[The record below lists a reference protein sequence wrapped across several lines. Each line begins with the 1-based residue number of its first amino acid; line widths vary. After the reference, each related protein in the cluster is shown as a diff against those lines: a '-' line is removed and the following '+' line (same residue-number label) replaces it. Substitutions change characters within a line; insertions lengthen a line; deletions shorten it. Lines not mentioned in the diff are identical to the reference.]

1 MELCMRRLRNFFTNK
16 WVVGFIGL
24 LALSLLI
31 WFGANY
37 IKFGS
42 DNATLSHGVRITII
56 VFLFVIWLVWNLS
69 QWLVERRQNRALIQE
84 IEDAQENDNDPD
96 QERSREEL
104 SALSTRF
111 REAMEV
117 LRKARFKSDR
127 GSVSLYQLPW
137 YIIIG
142 PPGSGKT
149 TALVNSGLEFP
160 LAQTHGKEALG
171 GVGGTRNCDWWFTN
185 DAVLIDTAGRYTTQD
200 SHRVYDN
207 SAWQAFLGLLK
218 RYRRRRPINGAL
230 VAISLQ
236 DLMVQTTEQRLHQAK
251 TLRQRINELQQQ
263 LGIRFPIYLTFTKC
277 DLVAGFTE
285 FFDNLSQAEREQV
298 WGVSFPAEVSA
309 ATGAPLDTFTT
320 EFQQLI
326 ERLNQRVLWRVHQ
339 ERNVEKR
346 AMLQGFPARMESLQE
361 ILTDFVKQTFGANR
375 YDTVPMVR
383 GVYFTSGTQEGSP
396 IDRMMASVSSDFGL
410 ERDMGQKFQGA
421 GKSYFLHR
429 LLKDVVFPEAEL
441 VGVNRKIET
450 ATQWLRRGVYAASA
464 IIFVGALFLWTG
476 SIAQNK
482 MYMNEVSDKVGEYRQ
497 AKQQLAGRQLTP
509 LESLQLLEPLLA
521 AAAVYEKD
529 EHPWLN
535 NLGLYDDRVDI
546 AADNL
551 YRDQLYEIFLPSLM
565 RDVERDLNRLGSD
578 DPALAPT
585 LKTYLMFFT
594 PDKRDSQELQGY
606 FAARWERQL
615 PGEAQQ
621 QQQLTAHLQRLFS
634 EPLPADLQPNERV
647 VARAR
652 QQLRRIPVPQRLYAQ
667 LQRSELGVTP
677 VDLYGEI
684 GGDTEQLFGV
694 SATDS
699 RFSIPYLYTKA
710 GYKEMDFG
718 ADSSLMTQL
727 SKDRW
732 IYGGDIS
739 GEDFS
744 EADREKLG
752 EEVKRI
758 YLGEYY
764 QRWQNFISGFPIQ
777 RFRST
782 SQALD
787 TLSKLSD
794 PVYSPLLAVSDITA
808 DNTRLTPRPE
818 MPVDASGVRLPVSS
832 TTRNLGSAAASG
844 AAKALQDKF
853 QPTIVDLRFEEL
865 HRITQSEKGRPARI
879 QEYLSAITQVQEY
892 LTEIDSA
899 PDPNE
904 AAFSSAK
911 GRFAGGGG
919 DAIKQLRIKATNA
932 PAPFDKWLDDI
943 ADSTWALVMAKA
955 KLHVDRVWREQVYN
969 SYSQSLANRYPLR
982 SNREQEVPVMEFN
995 KFFKPGGVEQK
1006 FITEYL
1012 KAFVDTRNWT
1022 VKSLEG
1028 QSLGL
1033 SQDALSQMR
1042 RAQRIR
1048 NTFFS
1053 GGEQASYSFRIEPT
1067 KLDSGVRLFA
1077 LEMGGQRVPYSHGP
1091 RTMKKLTW
1099 RGGET
1104 NRVRVIF
1111 EDLNETVHRKHY
1123 EGDWAWYRL
1132 LASSELERGRSSTEY
1147 LVTFKE
1153 EGRKAQF
1160 RLLASAA
1167 NNPFDRN
1174 LLRGYRCPETL

>member
-1 MELCMRRLRNFFTNK
+1 MKRLRNFFTNK
-16 WVVGFIGL
+16 WTLGFIGL
-24 LALSLLI
+24 VALSMLI
-31 WFGANY
+31 WFGASY

-42 DNATLSHGVRITII
+42 DNTTLSYGVRATLI
-56 VFLFVIWLVWNLS
+56 VFLFAIWLVWNLS
-69 QWLVERRQNRALIQE
+69 QWLVERRQNRALINE
-84 IEDAQENDNDPD
+84 IEESQQNDVDPD
-96 QERSREEL
+96 EERSREEL
-104 SALSTRF
+104 STLSSRF

-207 SAWQAFLGLLK
+207 SAWQAFLALLK

-251 TLRQRINELQQQ
+251 TIRQRINELQQQ

-277 DLVAGFTE
+277 DLVAGFSE

-298 WGVSFPAEVSA
+298 WGVSFPAEVSPA
-309 ATGAPLDTFTT
+309 AGAQLDSFAS
-320 EFQQLI
+320 EFEQLI

-346 AMLQGFPARMESLQE
+346 ALLQGFPARMESLRD
-361 ILTDFVKQTFGANR
+361 ILTDFVKQTFSPNR

-396 IDRMMASVSSDFGL
+396 IDRMMASVSADFGL
-410 ERDMGQKFQGA
+410 ERDMSQKFQGG
-421 GKSYFLHR
+421 GKSYFLQR

-450 ATQWLRRGVYAASA
+450 ATQWLRRGVYAASTA
-464 IIFVGALFLWTG
+464 IFVGALFLWTG

-482 MYMNEVSDKVGEYRQ
+482 MYMNEVSASIAEYRQ
-497 AKQQLAGRQLTP
+497 RKQELGGGKLTAIDSLALLQP
-509 LESLQLLEPLLA
+509 LHSA
-521 AAAVYEKD
+521 ASVYEKD

-535 NLGLYDDRVDI
+535 NLGLYDDRVDA
-546 AADNL
+546 AADEL
-551 YRDQLYEIFLPSLM
+551 YRDQLYSVFLPALI
-565 RDVERDLNRLGSD
+565 RDIERDLNRLGSD

-594 PDKRDSQELQGY
+594 ADKRDTAALQAY
-606 FAARWERQL
+606 YTARWERQL
-615 PGEAQQ
+615 PGEAQKQ
-621 QQQLTAHLQRLFS
+621 ANLVQHLQRLFS
-634 EPLPADLQPNERV
+634 ESVPEELVPNERV
-647 VARAR
+647 IARAR
-652 QQLRRIPVPQRLYAQ
+652 QQLRRVPVPQRLYAQ

-694 SATDS
+694 AATDT
-699 RFSIPYLYTKA
+699 RFTIPYLYTKA
-710 GYKEMDFG
+710 GYKEMEFG
-718 ADSSLMTQL
+718 PDSPLMSQL
-727 SKDRW
+727 AEERW
-732 IYGGDIS
+732 IYGGELS

-744 EADREKLG
+744 DADRERLG

-764 QRWQNFISGFPIQ
+764 KRWQNFIGGFQIQ
-777 RFRST
+777 DFRTT

-787 TLSKLSD
+787 SLSKLAD
-794 PVYSPLLAVSDITA
+794 PVYSPLLAVAEITA
-808 DNTRLTPRPE
+808 DNTRLTTRPE
-818 MPVDASGVRLPVSS
+818 LSVDASGVPLPVSS
-832 TTRNLGSAAASG
+832 NTRKLGGVAAGG

-865 HRITQSEKGRPARI
+865 HRITQSEKGRPSRV
-879 QEYLSAITQVQEY
+879 QEYLSAVTKVQEY

-899 PDPNE
+899 PDANE
-904 AAFSSAK
+904 AAFNSAK
-911 GRFAGGGG
+911 VRFAGGGG
-919 DAIKQLRIKATNA
+919 DAIKQLRIKAANA
-932 PAPFDKWLDDI
+932 PAPFDQWLNEI

-955 KLHVDRVWREQVYN
+955 KLHADRIWREQVYD
-969 SYSQSLANRYPLR
+969 SYSRSLAGRYPLGG
-982 SNREQEVPVMEFN
+982 NGEQEVPVLEFN
-995 KFFKPGGVEQK
+995 KFFKPGGIEQQ
-1006 FITEYL
+1006 FIDEYL
-1012 KAFVDTRNWT
+1012 RPFVDTRSWA

-1033 SQDALSQMR
+1033 SQGALAQMR
-1042 RAQRIR
+1042 RAERIR
-1048 NTFFS
+1048 NTFFGS
-1053 GGEQASYSFRIEPT
+1053 GEQASYSFRIEPT
-1067 KLDSGVRLFA
+1067 KLDSGVRLFE

-1091 RTMKKLTW
+1091 RTTKKLTW

-1167 NNPFDRN
+1167 NNPFDRS

>member
-1 MELCMRRLRNFFTNK
+1 MRRLRNFFTNK
-16 WVVGFIGL
+16 WVLGLIGL
-24 LALSLLI
+24 TALSLLI

-37 IKFGS
+37 IKFGA
-42 DNATLSHGVRITII
+42 DNATLSHGVRLTII
-56 VFLFVIWLVWNLS
+56 VFLFAIWLVWNLS
-69 QWLVERRQNRALIQE
+69 QWLVERRQNKALIDG
-84 IEDAQENDNDPD
+84 IEESREEERADPD
-96 QERSREEL
+96 EERSREEL
-104 SALSTRF
+104 SALSGRF

-117 LRKARFKSDR
+117 LRRARFKSDR
-127 GSVSLYQLPW
+127 GNVSLYQLPW

-236 DLMVQTTEQRLHQAK
+236 DLMVQTAEQRLHQAK
-251 TLRQRINELQQQ
+251 TIRQRINELQQQ

-277 DLVAGFTE
+277 DLVAGFSE

-298 WGVSFPAEVSA
+298 WGVSFPQEASPA
-309 ATGAPLDTFTT
+309 AGAPLDSFAS
-320 EFQQLI
+320 EFRQLI

-346 AMLQGFPARMESLQE
+346 GMLQGFPARMESLQTVLE
-361 ILTDFVKQTFGANR
+361 DFVRQTFGPNR

-383 GVYFTSGTQEGSP
+383 GLYFTSGTQEGSP
-396 IDRMMASVSSDFGL
+396 IDRMMATVSADFGL

-429 LLKDVVFPEAEL
+429 LLKDVIFPEAEL

-450 ATQWLRRGVYAASA
+450 ATVWARRGVYAASA
-464 IIFVGALFLWTG
+464 AIFIGALILWTG
-476 SIAQNK
+476 SIAQNRIF
-482 MYMNEVSDKVGEYRQ
+482 MGEVEDRVAEYRENR
-497 AKQQLAGRQLTP
+497 AALGNRRLTP
-509 LESLQLLEPLLA
+509 ADSLKLLEPLYTA
-521 AAAVYEKD
+521 SQVYQKE

-535 NLGLYDDRVDI
+535 NLGLYDDRVDR
-546 AADNL
+546 AADKL
-551 YRDQLYEIFLPSLM
+551 YRRELQTVFLPSLT
-565 RDVERDLNRLGSD
+565 RDTERHLTRLGAE
-578 DPALAPT
+578 DPALAAT
-585 LKTYLMFFT
+585 LRNYLMFFT
-594 PDKRDSQELQGY
+594 PDKRDPEVLKEY
-606 FAARWERQL
+606 FAGRWERQL
-615 PGEAQQ
+615 SGEAQKQ
-621 QQQLTAHLQRLFS
+621 EQLAAHLTRLF
-634 EPLPADLQPNERV
+634 EQPLPTGLEANERV

-667 LQRSELGVTP
+667 MQRSELGVTP

-684 GGDTEQLFGV
+684 GGDTEQLFGIA
-694 SATDS
+694 ATDS

-710 GYKEMDFG
+710 GYKEMDFD
-718 ADSSLMTQL
+718 ADSELLNQL
-727 SKDRW
+727 SEERW
-732 IYGGDIS
+732 IYGGELS

-744 EADREKLG
+744 EADREQLG

-758 YLGEYY
+758 YLGEYQ
-764 QRWQNFISGFPIQ
+764 QRWQDFLRGFSIR

-782 SQALD
+782 SGALD

-794 PVYSPLLAVSDITA
+794 PVYSPLLAVADITA
-808 DNTRLTPRPE
+808 DNTRLTPRPK

-832 TTRNLGSAAASG
+832 NTRKAGELAASG
-844 AAKALQDKF
+844 AASKLKENF
-853 QPTIVDLRFEEL
+853 QPTSVDLRFEEL
-865 HRITQSEKGRPARI
+865 HRITQSEKGRPART
-879 QEYLSAITQVQEY
+879 QEYLSAITGVQEY

-904 AAFSSAK
+904 AAFNSAK

-919 DAIKQLRIKATNA
+919 DAIKQLRVKAANA
-932 PAPFDKWLDDI
+932 PAPFKKWLNQI
-943 ADSTWALVMAKA
+943 ADSTWGLVMAKS
-955 KLHVDRVWREQVYN
+955 KLHADRIWREQVY
-969 SYSQSLANRYPLR
+969 STYRRSLANRYPLR
-982 SNREQEVPVMEFN
+982 GNREQEVPVMEFN
-995 KFFKPGGVEQK
+995 EYFKPGGVEQK
-1006 FITEYL
+1006 FIRKYL
-1012 KAFVDTRNWT
+1012 QPFIDTRNWT
-1022 VKSLEG
+1022 AKSLEG
-1028 QSLGL
+1028 QSLGV
-1033 SQDALSQMR
+1033 SQTALVQMR

-1053 GGEQASYSFRIEPT
+1053 GGEQAGYSFRIEPT

-1077 LEMGGQRVPYSHGP
+1077 LEVGSQRVPYSHGP
-1091 RTMKKLTW
+1091 RTTKKIDW
-1099 RGGET
+1099 RGGES
-1104 NRVRVIF
+1104 NRVRILF
-1111 EDLNETVHRKHY
+1111 EDLNETVHRKHF

-1132 LASSELERGRSSTEY
+1132 LESSEMRRGRSSTEY
-1147 LVTFKE
+1147 LVTFEE
-1153 EGRKAQF
+1153 EGREAEF
-1160 RLLASAA
+1160 RLSTASAD
-1167 NNPFDRN
+1167 NPFDDS
-1174 LLRGYRCPETL
+1174 LLGRYRCPQTL